1 MCLFDN
7 LAILVF
13 TYKCVMCKR
22 EKIQWCIIKQ
32 TFLLQQGYSQQDY
45 GSYTQPAAAPESTY
59 SQAAPS
65 AGAYAQQPY
74 GSSYGQAAATTAAAA
89 AAAPGLQ
96 AELIHYFI
104 FAC

>member
-1 MCLFDN
+1 MANFHTHLSV
-7 LAILVF
+7 L
-13 TYKCVMCKR
+13 CVK
-22 EKIQWCIIKQ
+22 EKKQRRVIKK

-104 FAC
+104 SIFAC